1 MRQSAPLPR
10 LAAVAAVALA
20 LAPTASAQLTPDR
33 EYYGVNRS
41 IPMTASVP
49 DALSGEVEIALLEPV
64 TARVVE
70 QRPALEGGV
79 DLAGLFPILW
89 TSAEPKTLY
98 AQLIVGGQ
106 KIGPAVVLQ
115 PLTTP
120 ATAVRGESGAR
131 VNPAQAQVC
140 SGLRAWT
147 DRNIVFD
154 TTAGE
159 VEIALR
165 PDQAPNTVHH
175 ILDLVEGGFYTDIA
189 VHRIMANAGGNGN
202 PFVVQFGDPTAQG
215 NGGPGVQIDLEPS
228 TLPHDFGVISMARTA
243 DPNTNGSQVFLCLSR
258 EGTKFLDT
266 QYTSFGQMVRGE
278 QALLA
283 LERTPADPTSGRPKT
298 APIVKSARTVPAAP
312 YGEGPA
318 PLKRPGPAPVQR

>member
-1 MRQSAPLPR
+1 MPKSASLPR
-10 LAAVAAVALA
+10 LAATATVALVAA
-20 LAPTASAQLTPDR
+20 ASAQAQLTPDR

-41 IPMTASVP
+41 IPMTVAVP
-49 DALSGEVEIALLEPV
+49 GAESGEVEIALLEPV

-70 QRPALEGGV
+70 KRPAAKGGV

-89 TSAEPKTLY
+89 TSAEPKTMY
-98 AQLIVGGQ
+98 AQLIVGGK

-115 PLTTP
+115 PLATP
-120 ATAVRGESGAR
+120 STAVRGESGVR
-131 VNPAQAQVC
+131 FNPPQAQVY

-147 DRNIVFD
+147 DQNIVFD

-159 VEIALR
+159 IEIALR

-175 ILDLVEGGFYTDIA
+175 IVDLVEGGFYTDIA
-189 VHRIMANAGGNGN
+189 VHRIVANAGGNGN

-215 NGGPGVQIDLEPS
+215 SGGPGLQIDLEPS

-266 QYTSFGQMVRGE
+266 QYTSFGQMVRGD

-298 APIVKSARTVPAAP
+298 PPIIKSARMVPAPP

-318 PLKRPGPAPVQR
+318 PLKRPGPAPVER